1 MPEKGRPAASS
12 GNAYHDVRVAS
23 CLIDLLE
30 DVSVTSVGVETL
42 DAIDDLV
49 IQRSDGP
56 TRYEQ
61 VKERAPSGA
70 WTAQRLTD
78 QGVLQQLLH
87 QHRANPNGEFVFF
100 TGSDA
105 SDFREVVERAR
116 NASANHPTDEPG
128 RQAALAE
135 WQRRLEGRR
144 RFVDQILSRITAPDD
159 QDIITWHDLHAVLA
173 RVHVLDTQGTLDQLR
188 ERTLQRLRPLVDD
201 PPRALDTLEGL
212 AREAAIRRGVIRRR
226 DVATALTRDGSAPR
240 LATITLAIASD
251 AYADRLEHEAA
262 AVDIARLPP
271 LVPHFDSP
279 SGSSLELDT
288 VRGKTLLIGGHGAGK
303 SRLAAALAV
312 QSIRSG
318 RPCLHVRLARWAT
331 TLRDLLTAELSRAA
345 ARHAR
350 SVDLDSLFGRPAV
363 GCGSSS

>member
-173 RVHVLDTQGTLDQLR
+173 RVHVL
-188 ERTLQRLRPLVDD
+188 
-201 PPRALDTLEGL
+201 
-212 AREAAIRRGVIRRR
+212 
-226 DVATALTRDGSAPR
+226 
-240 LATITLAIASD
+240 
-251 AYADRLEHEAA
+251 
-262 AVDIARLPP
+262 
-271 LVPHFDSP
+271 
-279 SGSSLELDT
+279 
-288 VRGKTLLIGGHGAGK
+288 
-303 SRLAAALAV
+303 
-312 QSIRSG
+312 
-318 RPCLHVRLARWAT
+318 
-331 TLRDLLTAELSRAA
+331 
-345 ARHAR
+345 RHAR
-350 SVDLDSLFGRPAV
+350 DTRPT
-363 GCGSSS
+363 S